1 MKISFTGGKKVNI
14 NYKGFII
21 KTDQPIINGGEN
33 TFSDPFSIFISSI
46 GACVGFYILSFCQER
61 GITTNDIT
69 LLLQTTKNK
78 QTKLIEKI
86 DITIFTNNFPDKY
99 IKSMI
104 KVANLCTV
112 KKHLENPPQINV
124 ILNKKD

>member
-1 MKISFTGGKKVNI
+1 MKISFPGGKKVNI
-14 NYKGFII
+14 NYKDFII

-33 TFSDPFSIFISSI
+33 TYPDSFPIFISSI
-46 GACVGFYILSFCQER
+46 GACAGFYILSFCQER
-61 GITTNDIT
+61 GITTNDIE

-86 DITIFTNNFPDKY
+86 DITIFTQNFPDKY

-124 ILNKKD
+124 IFNKND